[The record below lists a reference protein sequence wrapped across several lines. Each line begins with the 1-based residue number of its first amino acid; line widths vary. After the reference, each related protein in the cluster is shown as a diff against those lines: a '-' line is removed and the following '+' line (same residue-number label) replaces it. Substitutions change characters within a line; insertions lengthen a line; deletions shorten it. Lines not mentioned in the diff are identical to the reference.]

1 MGLNLNDIDFFIH
14 DFSNHA
20 KGYLAKYSFINLLKG
35 FVTENEVWGDYE
47 KNWLNVKH
55 HYLNGPAFGGLL
67 GSSYSFSKF
76 LQDQLKE
83 DSVLLNKQ
91 TKKQF
96 YIQEKNKHGE
106 LIEMT
111 LGWHV
116 SKLQGNRFFFKEG
129 GGAGYH
135 SEMRLYPA
143 KGIGSIV
150 MVNKTLFNSKKF
162 LNQVDL
168 EFLKNRKANNRIE

>member
-1 MGLNLNDIDFFIH
+1 
-14 DFSNHA
+14 
-20 KGYLAKYSFINLLKG
+20 
-35 FVTENEVWGDYE
+35 
-47 KNWLNVKH
+47 
-55 HYLNGPAFGGLL
+55 
-67 GSSYSFSKF
+67 
-76 LQDQLKE
+76 
-83 DSVLLNKQ
+83 
-91 TKKQF
+91 
-96 YIQEKNKHGE
+96 
-106 LIEMT
+106 MT